1 MAIQILPRKHL
12 RSRPTSAD
20 EASSGGDASSADER
34 HLAHKRALAQG
45 SDDAFTSAMELALTP
60 ALAGFLGYLLDQGL
74 GLLPLF
80 TVVFSL
86 WAFAVVSWRVWQR
99 YDRRMRRLEEER
111 A

>member
-1 MAIQILPRKHL
+1 MHVERLGHDAIVPCGVRL
-12 RSRPTSAD
+12 RVPT
-20 EASSGGDASSADER
+20 GWWR
-34 HLAHKRALAQG
+34 
-45 SDDAFTSAMELALTP
+45 
-60 ALAGFLGYLLDQGL
+60 GL